1 MASKKKSAPKNTR
14 TIVVHQPAAA
24 VARPRARTRV
34 VQAAKRGVRRVGSS
48 VAGAAAQQKN
58 DLIAVGA
65 AAALGYAEKPNE
77 STGKPH
83 FELPTFGGYDP
94 AVLWG
99 IGLGFVAPRIPGL
112 KAYTRSARAAGIGLL
127 CVGVNRSVARGSAKV
142 SGEDD

>member
-1 MASKKKSAPKNTR
+1 M
-14 TIVVHQPAAA
+14 
-24 VARPRARTRV
+24 RPRTRAPLWFTSRRQLPLGRV
-34 VQAAKRGVRRVGSS
+34 HALAWFRLRKRGVRRVGGA

-77 STGKPH
+77 STGKPN
-83 FELPTFGGYDP
+83 FELPSFGGYDP

-99 IGLGFVAPRIPGL
+99 LGLGFVAPRIPGL
-112 KAYTRSARAAGIGLL
+112 KSLTRSARAAGIGLL